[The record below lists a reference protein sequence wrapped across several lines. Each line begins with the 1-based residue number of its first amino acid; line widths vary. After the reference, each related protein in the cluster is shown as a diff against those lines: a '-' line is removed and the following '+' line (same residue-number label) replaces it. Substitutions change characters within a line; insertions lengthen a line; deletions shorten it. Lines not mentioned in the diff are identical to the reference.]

1 MNFKR
6 VDRYASL
13 SNLSIYYT
21 QKNIEKSYKDNKFK
35 FFKTTW
41 DEAFEL
47 PDGSDSVSRFRF

>member
-6 VDRYASL
+6 IDRYASL

-21 QKNIEKSYKDNKFK
+21 QKNIEKSNKDNKFK
-35 FFKTTW
+35 FFETTW

-47 PDGSDSVSRFRF
+47 PDGPDCFKI